1 MPRPFD
7 YTFLKF
13 NDNGFVRERRNGC
26 RGVFEIIDGGVAV
39 RPRRVHGAKRR
50 VVAEHALLRFGA
62 VVEDERSDNADP
74 FVALHGAE
82 FHLGVRGDLLC
93 YALAFAR
100 LDIQFAFKQM
110 DGAERPHARLDSF
123 DGGKIV
129 RFGGFQKFIDA
140 IHGGSS
146 LNSILDYNNYN
157 MVFAQRQE
165 AGKRLQ
171 RFCLTLIRGTGYNE
185 NGAEKILQARKKTMQ
200 CPSVKECICPKLS
213 CKNHGRCCD
222 CVIKHRETDSLPYC
236 LFPDNG
242 GDKSNENHYRVLKR
256 RFEGERK

>member
-93 YALAFAR
+93 YALAFTR
-100 LDIQFAFKQM
+100 LDIQFAFKHM
-110 DGAERPHARLDSF
+110 DGAERPHARLVSF

-140 IHGGSS
+140 IHGVFSS
-146 LNSILDYNNYN
+146 GFFFVIPR
-157 MVFAQRQE
+157 AQRKSKLPFLNINYRKDSAGELSE
-165 AGKRLQ
+165 A
-171 RFCLTLIRGTGYNE
+171 
-185 NGAEKILQARKKTMQ
+185 
-200 CPSVKECICPKLS
+200 V
-213 CKNHGRCCD
+213 
-222 CVIKHRETDSLPYC
+222 
-236 LFPDNG
+236 
-242 GDKSNENHYRVLKR
+242 
-256 RFEGERK
+256 

>member
-93 YALAFAR
+93 YALAFTR

-110 DGAERPHARLDSF
+110 YGAERPHARLVSL

-129 RFGGFQKFIDA
+129 RLGCFQKFIDA
-140 IHGGSS
+140 VHNISS
-146 LNSILDYNNYN
+146 LGSILDYSYYN

-165 AGKRLQ
+165 AGQSLR
-171 RFCLTLIRGTGYNE
+171 RCCLTLSSGTRYNE
-185 NGAEKILQARKKTMQ
+185 Y
-200 CPSVKECICPKLS
+200 
-213 CKNHGRCCD
+213 D
-222 CVIKHRETDSLPYC
+222 D
-236 LFPDNG
+236 
-242 GDKSNENHYRVLKR
+242 
-256 RFEGERK
+256 